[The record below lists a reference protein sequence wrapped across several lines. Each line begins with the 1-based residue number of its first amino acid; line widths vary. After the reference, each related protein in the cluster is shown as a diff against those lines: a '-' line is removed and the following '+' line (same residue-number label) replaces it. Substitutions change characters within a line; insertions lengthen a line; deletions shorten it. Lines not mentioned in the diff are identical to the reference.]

1 MKNPNLFSFAAV
13 LISLSILSCGRKGD
27 NASPAGSAK
36 DYPVMTVTQ
45 QRSTL
50 STEYPATIEGQQNI
64 EIRPKIDGYIEQ
76 IYVDEGA
83 SVRRGQKLFLINAPQ
98 YEQEVR
104 TAEANI
110 RIAEAN
116 VRTAEMELNKVR
128 PLVEKNIISK
138 YELESAEFNLQ
149 SKKAVLAQAQA
160 ALANARTNLGYTIIT
175 SPVDGVIGTLP
186 YRIGSLVSSNTAQ
199 PLTTVSNIEKVFVY
213 FSINEKQALEA
224 SRNLRGSSTKER
236 LATVPPVTLILSTG
250 VEYPYKGKIDAASGL
265 INTATGSLRLRA
277 TFPNPDLM
285 IRSGASGIIRIPTT
299 IDSAILIPQK
309 STYEIQ
315 GKRFV
320 YKVTNDNTVT
330 SAEIKTLENT
340 GGQFYVVQ
348 DGLKS
353 GDKIVLEGVAGL
365 REGAPIVP
373 KEVKNTAM

>member
-1 MKNPNLFSFAAV
+1 MSHLNLFVCAAI
-13 LISLSILSCGRKGD
+13 LLLLTILSCGKKNDG
-27 NASPAGSAK
+27 ASAVGTAK
-36 DYPVMTVTQ
+36 DYPVITVTQ

-83 SVRRGQKLFLINAPQ
+83 SVRRGQKLFLISAPQ

-116 VRTAEMELNKVR
+116 VRTAEMELNKVK

-160 ALANARTNLGYTIIT
+160 ALANARTNLGYTVIT
-175 SPVDGVIGTLP
+175 SPADGVIGTLP

-224 SRNLRGSSTKER
+224 SRSLKGNSTAER
-236 LATVPPVTLILSTG
+236 LASVPPVTLILSTG
-250 VEYPYKGKIDAASGL
+250 VEYPHKGKIDAASGL

-315 GKRFV
+315 GKTFV
-320 YKVTNDNTVT
+320 YKVANNNTVT

-340 GGQFYVVQ
+340 GGQFYVVR
-348 DGLKS
+348 DGLKA

-365 REGAPIVP
+365 REGAPIIP

>member
-1 MKNPNLFSFAAV
+1 MNNLNLFRLVTILLIIV
-13 LISLSILSCGRKGD
+13 LASCGKKGD
-27 NASPAGSAK
+27 SASQTAAAK
-36 DYPVMTVTQ
+36 DYPVIEVTQ

-64 EIRPKIDGYIEQ
+64 EIRPKIDGYVEQ

-83 SVRRGQKLFLINAPQ
+83 SVKRGQKLFLISAPQ

-116 VRTAEMELNKVR
+116 VKTAEMELNKVK

-149 SKKAVLAQAQA
+149 SKKAVLAQAKA
-160 ALANARTNLGYTIIT
+160 SLANARTNLGYTVIT

-186 YRIGSLVSSNTAQ
+186 HRIGSLVSSNTVQ
-199 PLTTVSNIEKVFVY
+199 PLTTVSNIERIFVY

-224 SRNLRGSSTKER
+224 SRSLKGSTTAER
-236 LATVPPVTLILSTG
+236 LASVPPVTLILSNG
-250 VEYPYKGKIDAASGL
+250 VEYPHKGKIDAASGL

-277 TFPNPDLM
+277 TFPNPERM
-285 IRSGASGIIRIPTT
+285 IRSGASGLIRIPTT

-315 GKRFV
+315 GKKFV
-320 YKVTNDNTVT
+320 YKVANDNTVT

-340 GGQFYVVQ
+340 GGQFFVVQ
-348 DGLKS
+348 DGLKP

-373 KEVKNTAM
+373 KEVKNTGM